1 MSFDLRSALNG
12 IFMKAK
18 YTVDADY
25 NQFAINQYLSK
36 YKQFMPVLT
45 PILTLSI
52 PNQAHFDYL
61 AKSVGFGWPSKR
73 EIKVQE
79 ADPIIKYVMAYY
91 ECSRLDAQDYIMF
104 MSKEERNSLIE
115 YYEGV
120 NE

>member
-18 YTVDADY
+18 YTVDTDY

-45 PILTLSI
+45 PILNLKI

-61 AKSVGFGWPSKR
+61 AKSIGFGWPSKR
-73 EIKVQE
+73 EIKTVE
-79 ADPIIKYVMAYY
+79 EPLVKYVMQEY
-91 ECSRLDAQDYIMF
+91 ECSRLDARDYLMF
-104 MSKEERNSLIE
+104 MSDQEKSALIE
-115 YYEGV
+115 YYSE
-120 NE
+120 ES